1 MKSRYLQSGA
11 AGLALLAAATAYTG
25 SWEGTKFKPY
35 YDVGHVLTVC
45 RGHTG
50 PDIIPN
56 KVYTPAECDAI
67 TAKDIVAHEQRLLVC
82 APVLGDEKR
91 VPGPTYVAINDWAF
105 NVGTG
110 AACKSTLIAKVK
122 AGDLKGACLQL
133 SKWVFV
139 KGEVVKGLLNRRVT
153 GTPGRESEQAMCLRG
168 LRNG

>member
-25 SWEGTKFKPY
+25 SWEGEKFRPY

-50 PDIIPN
+50 PDII
-56 KVYTPAECDAI
+56 KDKLYTPAECDAI
-67 TAKDIVAHEQRLLVC
+67 TAKDIIAHEQRLLAC
-82 APVLGDEKR
+82 APELWT
-91 VPGPTYVAINDWAF
+91 VPGATYNALNDWAF

-110 AACKSTLIAKVK
+110 AACKSTLIKKVK
-122 AGDLKGACLQL
+122 AGNLRDACLQL

-139 KGEVVKGLLNRRVT
+139 NDEVIKGLMNRRVT

-168 LRNG
+168 LREGK

>member
-25 SWEGTKFKPY
+25 SWEGTKYKPY

-56 KVYTPAECDAI
+56 KTYTPAECDAI
-67 TAKDIVAHEQRLLVC
+67 TAKDIVEHEKRMVAC
-82 APVLGDEKR
+82 APELLA

-110 AACKSTLIAKVK
+110 AACQSTLIKK
-122 AGDLKGACLQL
+122 HLRKGDIKGACLQL
-133 SKWVFV
+133 SRWVYV
-139 KGEVVKGLLNRRVT
+139 KGEVVAGLFNRRVK